1 MHSIQEYIGFCWVP
15 ILFASL
21 QYSFK
26 LASFGNL
33 QDFSFNIEINSGLQI
48 MHSYIFFSSLKLAL
62 RQPYKSL

>member
-1 MHSIQEYIGFCWVP
+1 MHSRQEYKGFCSLP

-33 QDFSFNIEINSGLQI
+33 QDLSFSIGINSGLQI
-48 MHSYIFFSSLKLAL
+48 IHS
-62 RQPYKSL
+62 